1 MAATLG
7 IGVQVIFQDVNIVHV
22 IQKITSFKKA

>member
-1 MAATLG
+1 MVATLG
-7 IGVQVIFQDVNIVHV
+7 IGVQVISQDVNIVHV